1 MRSILVLCLLAAP
14 ALADNPAPK
23 PAPAPAVPAKG
34 GLATDDCAR
43 ARAAGK
49 TCVLNIGEEEITTD
63 RLRHDDI
70 TVGSLVFN
78 KLDSLL
84 PIRRDFIKEI
94 VRTAEDL

>member
-1 MRSILVLCLLAAP
+1 MRSILVLCLLAGP
-14 ALADNPAPK
+14 ARADNPAPK
-23 PAPAPAVPAKG
+23 PAPVPAKA

-49 TCVLNIGEEEITTD
+49 TCILNIGEEEITTD
-63 RLRHDDI
+63 RIKHDDI
-70 TVGSLVFN
+70 TVGGLVFN